1 MNEGITRYTSRFFS
15 KPLGQRKQVV
25 GRQDYKAKLWNTP
38 VSEAGI
44 ARVDE
49 QRTCPYADA
58 VRRVIGHL
66 ENGVAFQSL
75 AVASLQTLQRVLA
88 CEKQAAEAAISLAQ
102 GEKLTG
108 MIETSEGAVEA
119 IAEALDAQ
127 GTHMLNLSAD
137 TGDGSDVDNSWW
149 FALTETIE
157 AIEDG
162 TTRIL
167 SLASGQPKGGPGR
180 QLSSVVVRLLRR
192 QHQQLLAEADAWI
205 S

>member
-1 MNEGITRYTSRFFS
+1 MNEGITRYTSRFFP
-15 KPLGQRKQVV
+15 KPLGQRKQIV
-25 GRQDYKAKLWNTP
+25 GRQDYKARLWNTP
-38 VSEAGI
+38 VGDSD
-44 ARVDE
+44 RVDE
-49 QRTCPYADA
+49 GGPCPYADA
-58 VRRVIGHL
+58 VRRVVGDL

-75 AVASLQTLQRVLA
+75 AVASLQTLQKVLM

-102 GEKLTG
+102 GEKLND
-108 MIETSEGAVEA
+108 MIEDSEGTVGA

-137 TGDGSDVDNSWW
+137 DVDGHDGDNSWW
-149 FALTETIE
+149 FALAETIE

-180 QLSSVVVRLLRR
+180 QLSSIVVRLLRR
-192 QHQQLLAEADAWI
+192 QHHQLLAEADAWI